1 MVSEW
6 FRGVLIKVLLALF
19 AVATHGVIC
28 ASVAHATAHPS
39 GQLKYGSVMMTT
51 GRMVVTV
58 ATYKKKMALR
68 IEFNIQF
75 FFPRLEKQAYV
86 YTR

>member
-1 MVSEW
+1 VVSEW